1 MVPKEIAPNLFN
13 MARFKMRSV
22 NSELQNSN
30 WLRNLGVIDT
40 PELLAE
46 FVLLHVALTT
56 VSLNSKNDIITWKWI
71 ANGKFSVASS
81 YECKFNGAFSY
92 FPASAI

>member
-30 WLRNLGVIDT
+30 WLRNLGAIDT

-46 FVLLHVALTT
+46 FVLLHVALTI
-56 VSLNSKNDIITWKWI
+56 VSLNSKMTLLLG
-71 ANGKFSVASS
+71 NG
-81 YECKFNGAFSY
+81 
-92 FPASAI
+92 